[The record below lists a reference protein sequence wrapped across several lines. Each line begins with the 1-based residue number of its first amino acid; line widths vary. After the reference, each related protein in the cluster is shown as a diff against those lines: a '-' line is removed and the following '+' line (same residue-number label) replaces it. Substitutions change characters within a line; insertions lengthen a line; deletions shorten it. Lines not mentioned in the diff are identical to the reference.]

1 MDKRNIF
8 LLLAV
13 SLAAATG
20 HVREFHFVEK
30 ARTWA
35 EARRHCREAF
45 TDLATLRHHGD
56 IRKLLGAAASS
67 SSSSSSSAWIG
78 LHRGPQA
85 WRWADGKP
93 CGFVNW
99 RRGLFC
105 ARVDSQG
112 AWEDRPCFMGENF
125 MCSTDSS
132 QGSRTY
138 TLIEQSK
145 TWAAARDHCRQQHT
159 DLVTISSPRENQAVR
174 KIAGGRVFWIGLFNK
189 PWEWSDGGNSS
200 FRHWIRGNPDNKHRN
215 ETCVALNY
223 LGMQD
228 MDCSLSQYFLCCKGK
243 LLKGAGPRVL
253 CAVPAG
259 GAAPGDCQL
268 VEKNKTW
275 TKARGY
281 CRRHG
286 GELLTARGQAQL
298 QELHFR
304 HFGQLVRGPVWIG
317 LYHGTESW
325 QWVSGERA
333 SYANWKTRVF
343 CATAGP
349 DGYWTDVVCDE
360 LHYFMCYTDSSQGS
374 RTYTLI
380 EQNKTWAA
388 ARDHCR
394 QQHTDLVTISSP
406 RENQAVRKI
415 AGGRVFWIGLFNEPW
430 EWSDGGDSKY
440 RFWQRRQPDNK
451 GFREECVELDFTAT
465 GKGQWRDQDC
475 RTKLPFFCYEDVRDL
490 VLVKRRLSWE
500 EALDFCRSR
509 HTDLTSVLTEK
520 EQAAVARGARAARSA
535 HVWLGLRQS
544 RIFGFWFWVNQEPMG
559 YQNWGARGEPQL
571 GRRSSPCGAMSAVD
585 HTWTDRPCEERLSFI
600 CYRGH

>member
-159 DLVTISSPRENQAVR
+159 DLVTISSPRENQATLDVGT
-174 KIAGGRVFWIGLFNK
+174 KAK
-189 PWEWSDGGNSS
+189 MTE
-200 FRHWIRGNPDNKHRN
+200 
-215 ETCVALNY
+215 ALWKA
-223 LGMQD
+223 D
-228 MDCSLSQYFLCCKGK
+228 
-243 LLKGAGPRVL
+243 A
-253 CAVPAG
+253 ATG

-394 QQHTDLVTISSP
+394 QQHTDLVTIS
-406 RENQAVRKI
+406 N
-415 AGGRVFWIGLFNEPW
+415 
-430 EWSDGGDSKY
+430 
-440 RFWQRRQPDNK
+440 
-451 GFREECVELDFTAT
+451 
-465 GKGQWRDQDC
+465 
-475 RTKLPFFCYEDVRDL
+475 VRDL

>member
-1 MDKRNIF
+1 IVVVPC
-8 LLLAV
+8 LPCPAV

-174 KIAGGRVFWIGLFNK
+174 KFLAV
-189 PWEWSDGGNSS
+189 
-200 FRHWIRGNPDNKHRN
+200 
-215 ETCVALNY
+215 
-223 LGMQD
+223 
-228 MDCSLSQYFLCCKGK
+228 LS
-243 LLKGAGPRVL
+243 
-253 CAVPAG
+253 
-259 GAAPGDCQL
+259 
-268 VEKNKTW
+268 
-275 TKARGY
+275 
-281 CRRHG
+281 
-286 GELLTARGQAQL
+286 
-298 QELHFR
+298 
-304 HFGQLVRGPVWIG
+304 LVRGPVWIG

-360 LHYFMCYTDSSQGS
+360 LHYFMCYT
-374 RTYTLI
+374 
-380 EQNKTWAA
+380 
-388 ARDHCR
+388 
-394 QQHTDLVTISSP
+394 
-406 RENQAVRKI
+406 
-415 AGGRVFWIGLFNEPW
+415 
-430 EWSDGGDSKY
+430 
-440 RFWQRRQPDNK
+440 
-451 GFREECVELDFTAT
+451 
-465 GKGQWRDQDC
+465 
-475 RTKLPFFCYEDVRDL
+475 DVRDL

-600 CYRGH
+600 CYRGTA